1 MVSARIGAVLTW
13 LYAAGFGLT
22 AIPVS
27 IYLVRRGTLPWFG
40 DMFPMYG
47 GPWSTRVSQ
56 RTFVVLLSAFCAV
69 TLAAATAAAMVW
81 AGSRTGAWLTLA
93 LLPVEAVFWLGF
105 ALPIPWILAVA
116 RLALLAVAWR
126 WLR

>member
-13 LYAAGFGLT
+13 LYAAGFGLS
-22 AIPVS
+22 AVPVA

-47 GPWSTRVSQ
+47 GPWSNSVSQ
-56 RTFVVLLSAFCAV
+56 RTFVVLLGAFCAV
-69 TLAAATAAAMVW
+69 TLTAAAAAVMVW

-93 LLPVEAVFWLGF
+93 LLPVEAVFWVGF
-105 ALPIPWILAVA
+105 ALPVPWILAVA